1 MTEISMEEP
10 GTGEPL
16 ILEKLSD
23 LEDQE
28 DYLSHYPDIRGY
40 AVVNPIGD
48 EVGIVEDLYVNP
60 RNHQVEMAA
69 INFTGIAGIGG
80 KHVLVPVEELQIL
93 DDAVRILTHA
103 EKIRLALSFMRVLLL
118 LNLITSIGQVR
129 QSDQARTGEWLRQ
142 TTRASY
148 TCWRRGRRVI
158 GCSLTNPWALG
169 ILGMISD

>member
-10 GTGEPL
+10 GTEEPL

-69 INFTGIAGIGG
+69 IKFTGIVGMGG

-103 EKIRLALSFMRVLLL
+103 EKIRLAPEFHEGAPAFEPYYEYWSSQTVGP
-118 LNLITSIGQVR
+118 SEEPASGYVR
-129 QSDQARTGEWLRQ
+129 PPGRLTLAGEEEEE
-142 TTRASY
+142 
-148 TCWRRGRRVI
+148 
-158 GCSLTNPWALG
+158 
-169 ILGMISD
+169 